1 MHDLE
6 PLKASIRGR
15 VLQSENQGYDDGR
28 SIWNALIDKR
38 PSVIVQT
45 AGVADV
51 IAAVRFAHTSGL
63 PVSVRGGGHNVAGTA
78 LADDGLM
85 IDLSSMRAIHVDPVQ
100 RTARVQGGATLYDLD
115 HETSAF
121 GLATPGGVV
130 SSTGVAGLTLGGGF
144 GWLARLHGLAAD
156 NLLAVDLVTAEGE
169 LITASDESHPDLFWG
184 LRGGSGNFG
193 IATSFLFRLHELPDP
208 LLFGPT
214 VFRLKDAA
222 DVLRHYLAFAEDA
235 PRACCVWADLMTA
248 PGLPFIDERYH
259 GTKVLTLMQCYAG
272 DPSEGEAVLASL
284 RDGGQAI
291 GHAVGP
297 MRYADAQQILDW
309 TYEKGLRNY
318 WKSSNFRQL
327 PDVTIDKLVAIA
339 ATMPTPETDMLIC
352 QLGGAIADVGVDATA
367 FPHRDANV
375 IVTPGA
381 RWHSSADDAR
391 CLAWI
396 EEVGARVD
404 EDADGG
410 AYVNFIAEREG
421 RSHAAYSSNL
431 MRLEALKHRY
441 DPTNLFRQNQN
452 IRPAA

>member
-6 PLKASIRGR
+6 SLKTSVRGR
-15 VLQSENQGYDDGR
+15 VLQPEDQGYDEAR
-28 SIWNALIDKR
+28 AIWNALIDKR
-38 PSVIVQT
+38 PTVILEA
-45 AGVADV
+45 AGVVDV
-51 IAAVRFAHTSGL
+51 IAAVRFAHASGL
-63 PVSVRGGGHNVAGTA
+63 PISVRGGGHNVAGTA
-78 LADDGLM
+78 LADEGMM

-169 LITASDESHPDLFWG
+169 LITASEDSHPDLFWG
-184 LRGGSGNFG
+184 LRGGGGNFG

-208 LLFGPT
+208 ILFGPT
-214 VFRLKDAA
+214 VFRLEDAA
-222 DVLRHYLAFAEDA
+222 DVLRHYRAFAEDA

-248 PGLPFIDERYH
+248 PSLPFIEARYH

-272 DPSEGEAVLASL
+272 DSAKGEAVLAPL
-284 RDGGQAI
+284 RDSGQAI

-297 MRYADAQQILDW
+297 MRYADAQQILDQ

-318 WKSSNFRQL
+318 WKSSNFKRL
-327 PDVTIDKLVAIA
+327 PDVTIDKLVSMA

-352 QLGGAIADVGVDATA
+352 QLGGAIADVAPDATA
-367 FPHRDANV
+367 FPHRDAGV
-375 IVTPGA
+375 VVTPGA
-381 RWHSSADDAR
+381 RWQSPADDAR

-396 EEVGARVD
+396 EEIGASLD

-421 RSHAAYSSNL
+421 RSDVAYGSNL
-431 MRLEALKHRY
+431 MRLQELKQRY
-441 DPTNLFRQNQN
+441 DPMNLFRQNQN
-452 IRPAA
+452 IRPAG

>member
-6 PLKASIRGR
+6 PLKSSVSGR
-15 VLQSENQGYDDGR
+15 VLQPEDLGYSEAR
-28 SIWNALIDKR
+28 AIWNALIDKR
-38 PSVIVQT
+38 PAVIVQA

-51 IAAVRFAHTSGL
+51 VAAVRYSRVSGL
-63 PVSVRGGGHNVAGTA
+63 PISVRGGGHNVAGTA

-85 IDLSSMRAIHVDPVQ
+85 IDLSSMRAIHVDPVR
-100 RTARVQGGATLYDLD
+100 RTAHVQGGATLHDLD

-130 SSTGVAGLTLGGGF
+130 SSTGIAGLTLGGGF

-156 NLLAVDLVTAEGE
+156 NLLAVDLVTAEDE
-169 LITASDESHPDLFWG
+169 LITASAESHPDLFWG

-208 LLFGPT
+208 ILVGPT
-214 VFRLKDAA
+214 VFRLEDAA
-222 DVLRHYLAFAEDA
+222 DVLRHYRAFAVEA

-248 PGLPFIDERYH
+248 PALPIIDERYH

-272 DPSEGEAVLASL
+272 DPAEGEAVLASL
-284 RDGGQAI
+284 RDGSQPI

-297 MRYADAQQILDW
+297 MRYADAQQILDQ

-318 WKSSNFRQL
+318 WKSSNFKQL

-339 ATMPTPETDMLIC
+339 ATMPTPETDILIC
-352 QLGGAIADVGVDATA
+352 QLGGAIADVAPDATA
-367 FPHRDANV
+367 FPHRDAGFV
-375 IVTPGA
+375 VTPGV
-381 RWHSSADDAR
+381 RWRSSADDER

-396 EEVGARVD
+396 EEIGASLD
-404 EDADGG
+404 EDSGGG

-421 RSHAAYSSNL
+421 RSEAAYGSNL
-431 MRLEALKHRY
+431 MRLEALKRRY

>member
-6 PLKASIRGR
+6 ALKTSVRGR
-15 VLQSENQGYDDGR
+15 VLESADHGFDDAR
-28 SIWNALIDKR
+28 AIWNALIDKR
-38 PSVIVQT
+38 PAVIVQA

-51 IAAVRFAHTSGL
+51 IAAARFGEASGL
-63 PVSVRGGGHNVAGTA
+63 PISVRGGGHNVAGTA

-85 IDLSSMRAIHVDPVQ
+85 IDLSPMRAVHVDPIK

-121 GLATPGGVV
+121 GLVTPGGVV

-156 NLLAVDLVTAEGE
+156 NLVAVDLVTADGA
-169 LITASDESHPDLFWG
+169 LITASAESHPDLFWG

-193 IATSFLFRLHELPDP
+193 IATSFLFRLHDLPDP
-208 LLFGPT
+208 ILFGPT
-214 VFRLKDAA
+214 VFRLEDAG
-222 DVLRHYLAFAEDA
+222 DVLRHYGAFIEDA
-235 PRACCVWADLMTA
+235 PRECCVWADLLTA
-248 PGLPFIDERYH
+248 PPLPFLEERHH
-259 GTKVLTLMQCYAG
+259 GAKVLTLMQCYAG
-272 DPSEGEAVLASL
+272 DPAVGEAVLAPI
-284 RDGGQAI
+284 RDFGQSI

-297 MRYADAQQILDW
+297 MRYADAQQILDQ

-318 WKSSNFRQL
+318 WKSSNFKRL
-327 PDVTIDKLVAIA
+327 PDVTIDKLVSIA

-352 QLGGAIADVGVDATA
+352 QLGGKIADVASDATA
-367 FPHRDANV
+367 FPHRDAGV
-375 IVTPGA
+375 VVTPGV
-381 RWHSSADDAR
+381 RWRSSADDAR

-396 EEVGARVD
+396 EETGASLD

-410 AYVNFIAEREG
+410 AYVNFIAERGG
-421 RSHAAYSSNL
+421 RSEAAYGSNL
-431 MRLEALKHRY
+431 ARLEALKRRY
-441 DPTNLFRQNQN
+441 DPKNLFRQNQN